1 MANAVPGA
9 VADVLRK
16 STVAIH
22 SSGRNA
28 KGSGSGFIVAPERV
42 VTNAHVVSGA
52 SLTVESWDGKSA
64 RATLMKMD
72 RRRDIALI
80 EVASLRFDPVTL
92 ADSQKVQPG
101 TPVFAIGNPLGF
113 TGAVSSGVVRSN
125 TFLSVNGALSGNW
138 ICSDLRLAPG
148 NSGGPLAN
156 FGGQVLG
163 VNTMV
168 VTGGLALAI
177 PSWTLQAFLSGQAD
191 PESILG
197 ATVRPVRLRDGG
209 LGLMILELTTK
220 GAAETA
226 SLLPG
231 DVLVAAHGRR
241 FTSPEDLQFA
251 LSRAN
256 GEFISLEFHRGGQ
269 TSVRQVAVRLR
280 RERTAA

>member
-1 MANAVPGA
+1 
-9 VADVLRK
+9 
-16 STVAIH
+16 
-22 SSGRNA
+22 
-28 KGSGSGFIVAPERV
+28 
-42 VTNAHVVSGA
+42 
-52 SLTVESWDGKSA
+52 
-64 RATLMKMD
+64 MD

-80 EVASLRFDPVTL
+80 EVAGLRFDPVTL

-101 TPVFAIGNPLGF
+101 TPVFAVGNPLGF

-125 TFLSVNGALSGNW
+125 TFLSMDGALSGNW

-168 VTGGLALAI
+168 ATGGLALAI
-177 PSWTLQAFLSGQAD
+177 PSWTLQAFLSGQGD

-197 ATVRPVRLRDGG
+197 ATVRPVRWRDGG
-209 LGLMILELTTK
+209 LGLMILELVLK
-220 GAAETA
+220 APRRPPRSCRETC
-226 SLLPG
+226 
-231 DVLVAAHGRR
+231 LVAAQGRR
-241 FTSPEDLQFA
+241 FTSPEDLPFA
-251 LSRAN
+251 LSRSN